1 MPKCDDTR
9 NADTSGIAEPSVSG
23 PEVYMGAT
31 LFPRTTECDGDSGE
45 AYFGSDAPAG
55 DKPMT
60 ESEKATMDT
69 MTGAH
74 PEVRGLSREKM
85 VVKNMAECF
94 DFFERAVEEVT
105 DPDSIQD
112 VITSGELASRLES
125 FSISTAYSGIGAP
138 ETTLNIIH
146 HWVQEIRGRETSGSG
161 SKATVKAPRMVF
173 QVEYDECCRKELL
186 HYPSLHKDS
195 HPCCCFGDLNGF
207 YRPELQEVV
216 KQLQEQPELALEI
229 LSKMVADGEAVTTR
243 GWCYAH
249 GKYCDM
255 TMALLHVAGTS
266 CTAYAACGKQQGI
279 RDATILPFLVWIGH
293 RLVLQEPILLHE
305 NSKRFPS
312 WLLQRFLGHL
322 YHIEETV
329 AEAADFGQP
338 ARRER
343 KLTRLVHRGKCGVPV
358 PFDNFAARF
367 YRSCEMTFREYYWQH
382 LIPEAQALG
391 FRMR

>member
-255 TMALLHVAGTS
+255 
-266 CTAYAACGKQQGI
+266 Q
-279 RDATILPFLVWIGH
+279 
-293 RLVLQEPILLHE
+293 
-305 NSKRFPS
+305 
-312 WLLQRFLGHL
+312 LGWKKGR
-322 YHIEETV
+322 
-329 AEAADFGQP
+329 A
-338 ARRER
+338 
-343 KLTRLVHRGKCGVPV
+343 KC
-358 PFDNFAARF
+358 
-367 YRSCEMTFREYYWQH
+367 WQY
-382 LIPEAQALG
+382 
-391 FRMR
+391 